1 MGTPKIFGRHKA
13 NLLKLY
19 ELLRAAE
26 DPLPR
31 SRLLLTARQGIQY
44 SDYLFYWLL
53 DQGFIEE
60 VDHSKVAGEYMGHY
74 RKPLKSN
81 KGLFRVTMKGRETR
95 RMYDKL
101 FKALGLNGEVWGRFP
116 E

>member
-1 MGTPKIFGRHKA
+1 MKTPEIFGRYKV
-13 NLLKLY
+13 NLIKLY

-31 SRLLLTARQGIQY
+31 TRLMLTARQGIQY

-60 VDHSKVAGEYMGHY
+60 VDYSDVAGEYMGHY

-81 KGLFRVTMKGRETR
+81 KGLFKITTKGKEVR
-95 RMYDKL
+95 RMYDVL